1 MNFNMGFN
9 IGDVVYLKS
18 ESKAMTI
25 IDVDHI
31 SAVCSW
37 LDKSDQYYQVRFH
50 FWSLEKRTN

>member
-1 MNFNMGFN
+1 MRFN

-25 IDVDHI
+25 IDVDYYHS

-37 LDKSDQYYQVRFH
+37 LDRSDQYYQVRFH
-50 FWSLEKRTN
+50 FLSLEKRTN